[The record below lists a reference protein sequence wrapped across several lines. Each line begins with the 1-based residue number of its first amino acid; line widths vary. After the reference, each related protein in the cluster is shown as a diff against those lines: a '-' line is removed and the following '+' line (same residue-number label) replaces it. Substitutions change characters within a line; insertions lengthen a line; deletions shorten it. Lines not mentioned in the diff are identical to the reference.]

1 MLKLL
6 HFLFPV
12 RRSLLLFVLL
22 AFAATVIFLAL
33 QRRASIPAELQPIN
47 QTTIPRR

>member
-22 AFAATVIFLAL
+22 GFAATVIFLAL
-33 QRRASIPAELQPIN
+33 QRRAAIPAERVNQP
-47 QTTIPRR
+47 TIPRPQ